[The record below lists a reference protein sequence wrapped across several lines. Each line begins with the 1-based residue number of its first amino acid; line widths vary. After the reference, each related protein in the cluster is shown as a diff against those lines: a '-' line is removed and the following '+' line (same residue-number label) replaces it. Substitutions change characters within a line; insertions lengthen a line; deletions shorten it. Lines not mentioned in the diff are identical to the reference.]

1 MVKRHDSGVPGV
13 HWDEARQI
21 WTARLGRKLLGR
33 RKDLQEA
40 IALRVNAQSGIFT
53 GVQEKIDLQMR
64 GRALDKLARVR
75 MRSVWRDLPVGH
87 GWASFEHFVATVGD
101 RPTRMVI
108 VPKNTN
114 SPVGPDNFQ
123 WIMGIYHPL
132 NKDSRNAFQRA
143 HRAANLDH
151 YRDVELRKRFGITLA
166 QYNELL
172 EDQGGVCAIC
182 AQPETAIRQG
192 RVLPLS
198 VDHNHRTGAL
208 RGLLCTACNIGIGS
222 LAESEERLDAAKAY
236 LQKWKARET
245 VVLPENVVPLKRN
258 DQ

>member
-1 MVKRHDSGVPGV
+1 MVKRYESGVPGV

-40 IALRVNAQSGIFT
+40 IALRVNAQNGIFT
-53 GVQEKIDLQMR
+53 SAEEKVDLQKR
-64 GRALDKLARVR
+64 AHALDKLVRLR
-75 MRSVWRDLPVGH
+75 MRSVWRDLPSGH
-87 GWASFEHFVATVGD
+87 QWPSFEEFVASVGD
-101 RPTRMVI
+101 RPQGKTL
-108 VPKNTN
+108 VPKNVAVTF
-114 SPVGPDNFQ
+114 GPSNFQ
-123 WIMGIYHPL
+123 WVEAQFNFSTKEG
-132 NKDSRNAFQRA
+132 KNAYNRH
-143 HRAANLDH
+143 HRANNLER
-151 YRDVELRKRFGITLA
+151 YRDGELRRTFGITLA
-166 QYNELL
+166 DYNELL
-172 EDQGGVCAIC
+172 KDQDGVCAIC

-192 RVLPLS
+192 RVLPLA
-198 VDHNHRTGAL
+198 VDHNHKTGAP

-245 VVLPENVVPLKRN
+245 VVFPENVVPLKRN